1 MKISTKL
8 TLYFTAAVFVL
19 VVFILFFLH
28 ENIVDSRIEEEM
40 AAIKSRGESHRD
52 VLQDNYSP
60 RTLQHIALMESKTD
74 TVVIITDRQMNTI
87 IASSGTAPEMD
98 TVKERARGISSS
110 GSRMLEDDY
119 RNSDYIVSVA
129 SFKTDSQSGYLFMFK
144 PTGPLRALV
153 KELNSHFLITGGL
166 SLILMF
172 LLHFVLSKILTRPLV
187 KMKTATEK
195 ISRGNYNVGLPRAG
209 NDELGQ
215 LSDAIGMLSQDL
227 QTLKAERAEFLASIS
242 HELRTPLTYV
252 QGYTAVAQREGISE
266 QERQEYL
273 KIIGEETGTI
283 VKLVENLFELAKLD
297 ENAFTILKEEV
308 GLCPFLKGVHAKVNP
323 AFLAKNMRLVFQCE
337 TDLTI
342 TADPIRLEQI
352 FLNLL
357 DNARKYSEEDTTVKL
372 TVTRDADSVIFTLED
387 EGIGIDQAE
396 LPHIFNRLYRVE
408 KSRSRE
414 LGGSGLG
421 LSIVKELVEAH
432 NGAISADSTP
442 RKGTT
447 VRITMPMKEDTP

>member
-8 TLYFTAAVFVL
+8 TLYFTAAVFAL

-28 ENIVDSRIEEEM
+28 ENIVNSRIEEEM

-60 RTLQHIALMESKTD
+60 QTLQHIALMESKTD
-74 TVVIITDRQMNTI
+74 TVVVVTDQQMNTI
-87 IASSGTAPEMD
+87 IASSGAAPEME
-98 TVKERARGISSS
+98 TIKKRAMGISYPD
-110 GSRMLEDDY
+110 SRMLEDDY
-119 RNSDYIVSVA
+119 RNSEYIVSVS
-129 SFKTDSQSGYLFMFK
+129 SFETDSQSGYLFMFK

-153 KELNSHFLITGGL
+153 KELNSHFLITGAL

-172 LLHFVLSKILTRPLV
+172 FLHFILSKILTRPLV
-187 KMKTATEK
+187 RMKTATET
-195 ISRGNYNVGLPRAG
+195 ISRGNYNVGLPPAG

-215 LSDAIGMLSQDL
+215 LSHAIGKLSQDL

-252 QGYTAVAQREGISE
+252 QGYTSVAQREGISE

-308 GLCPFLKGVHAKVNP
+308 ELCTFLKGLHAKVNP

-337 TDLTI
+337 SNLTI

-357 DNARKYSEEDTTVKL
+357 DNARKYSEEDTD
-372 TVTRDADSVIFTLED
+372 VTLIVNHDADHVSFTLED

-432 NGAISADSTP
+432 NGAISAASTP
-442 RKGTT
+442 GKGTT
-447 VRITMPMKEDTP
+447 VRITMPRKEDTP

>member
-8 TLYFTAAVFVL
+8 TLYFTAAVFAL

-28 ENIVDSRIEEEM
+28 ENIVNSRIEEEM
-40 AAIKSRGESHRD
+40 AAIQSRGESHRD

-60 RTLQHIALMESKTD
+60 QTLQHIALMESKTD
-74 TVVIITDRQMNTI
+74 TVVVVTDQEMNPI
-87 IASSGTAPEMD
+87 IASDRVTPQMQRI
-98 TVKERARGISSS
+98 KERAAGASYP
-110 GSRMLEDDY
+110 GSRLLEDDY
-119 RNSDYIVSVA
+119 RNSDYIASVS
-129 SFKTDSQSGYLFMFK
+129 SFDTDSQTGYIFMFK
-144 PTGPLRALV
+144 ETGPLRALV
-153 KELNSHFLITGGL
+153 KKLNSHFLIAGGL
-166 SLILMF
+166 SLILM
-172 LLHFVLSKILTRPLV
+172 LVLHFILSKILTRPLV
-187 KMKTATEK
+187 KMKTATET
-195 ISRGNYNVGLPRAG
+195 ISRGNYNVGLPPAG

-215 LSDAIGMLSQDL
+215 LSNAIGKLSQDL
-227 QTLKAERAEFLASIS
+227 QTLKSERAEFLASSS

-252 QGYTAVAQREGISE
+252 QGYTTVALREGISDR
-266 QERQEYL
+266 ERGEYL

-308 GLCPFLKGVHAKVNP
+308 ELCPFLKGLHSKVDP
-323 AFLAKNMRLVFQCE
+323 AFLAKNMRLEFECRAN
-337 TDLTI
+337 LTI

-357 DNARKYSEEDTTVKL
+357 DNARKYSEEDTTVTL
-372 TVTRDADSVIFTLED
+372 TVTRNGDRVIFTLKD

-396 LPHIFNRLYRVE
+396 IPNIFKRLYRVE

-432 NGAISADSTP
+432 KGDISVESTP
-442 RKGTT
+442 GKGTT
-447 VRITMPMKEDTP
+447 VHITMPMKEDTP

>member
-8 TLYFTAAVFVL
+8 TLYFTAAVFAL

-28 ENIVDSRIEEEM
+28 ENIVNSRIEEEM
-40 AAIKSRGESHRD
+40 AAIQSRGESHRD
-52 VLQDNYSP
+52 VLEDNYSQQ
-60 RTLQHIALMESKTD
+60 TLQHIALMESKTD
-74 TVVIITDRQMNTI
+74 TVVVVTDLQLNTI
-87 IASSGTAPEMD
+87 IASSGAAPEMK
-98 TVKERARGISSS
+98 TIKERARGTFYPD
-110 GSRMLEDDY
+110 SRMLEDDY
-119 RNSDYIVSVA
+119 RNSDYIVSVS
-129 SFKTDSQSGYLFMFK
+129 SFNTDSQSGYLFMLK

-153 KELNSHFLITGGL
+153 KELNSHFLIAGSL

-172 LLHFVLSKILTRPLV
+172 LLHFILSKILTRPLV
-187 KMKTATEK
+187 RMKTATET
-195 ISRGNYNVGLPRAG
+195 ISRGNYNVGLPPAG

-215 LSDAIGMLSQDL
+215 LSHAIGKLSQDL

-252 QGYTAVAQREGISE
+252 QGYTSVAQREGISE

-308 GLCPFLKGVHAKVNP
+308 ELCAFLKGLHSKVNP

-337 TDLTI
+337 TNLTI

-357 DNARKYSEEDTTVKL
+357 DNARKYSEEDTNVIL
-372 TVTRDADSVIFTLED
+372 TVTQDADYVSFTLED

-432 NGAISADSTP
+432 NGDISAASTP
-442 RKGTT
+442 GKGTT

>member
-8 TLYFTAAVFVL
+8 TLYFTAAVFAL

-28 ENIVDSRIEEEM
+28 ENIVNSRIEEEM

-60 RTLQHIALMESKTD
+60 QTLQHIALMESKTD
-74 TVVIITDRQMNTI
+74 TVVVVTDQQMNTI
-87 IASSGTAPEMD
+87 IASSGAAPEMESI
-98 TVKERARGISSS
+98 KKRAMGISYPD
-110 GSRMLEDDY
+110 SRMLEDDY
-119 RNSDYIVSVA
+119 RNSEYIVSVS
-129 SFKTDSQSGYLFMFK
+129 SFETDSQSGYLFMFK

-153 KELNSHFLITGGL
+153 KELNSHFLITGAL

-172 LLHFVLSKILTRPLV
+172 FLHFILSKILTRPLV
-187 KMKTATEK
+187 RMKTATET
-195 ISRGNYNVGLPRAG
+195 ISRGNYNVGLPPAG

-215 LSDAIGMLSQDL
+215 LSHSIGKLSQDL

-252 QGYTAVAQREGISE
+252 QGYTSVAQREGISE

-297 ENAFTILKEEV
+297 ENAFTILKEKVE
-308 GLCPFLKGVHAKVNP
+308 LCAFLKGLHAKVNP

-337 TDLTI
+337 SNLTI

-357 DNARKYSEEDTTVKL
+357 DNARKYSEEDTDVKL
-372 TVTRDADSVIFTLED
+372 IVNHDADHVSFTLED

-432 NGAISADSTP
+432 NGAISAASTP
-442 RKGTT
+442 GKGTT
-447 VRITMPMKEDTP
+447 VRITMPLKEDNP